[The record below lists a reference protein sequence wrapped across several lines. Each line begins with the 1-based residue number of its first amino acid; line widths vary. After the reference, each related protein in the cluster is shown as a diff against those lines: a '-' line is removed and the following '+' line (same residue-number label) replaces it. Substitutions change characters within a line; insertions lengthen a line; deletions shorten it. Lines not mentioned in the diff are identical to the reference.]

1 MLKVAV
7 LLADGFEELEAVTV
21 IDILRRGEVDVLT
34 VSIMPDQRV
43 VGSHGME
50 FAADKVFDEEKLNT
64 FDMIVLPGGLGGM
77 NNLKAHE
84 GVNRLCREFA
94 TNDKYVCA
102 ICAAP
107 VVLGSA
113 GILRGRN
120 AVCYPGFEEYLEG
133 AAIGTDKVVI
143 DGKIVTSKGPGTA
156 IDFAFEL
163 LNLISGKE
171 TVDKV
176 KTGMLLK

>member
-1 MLKVAV
+1 
-7 LLADGFEELEAVTV
+7 
-21 IDILRRGEVDVLT
+21 
-34 VSIMPDQRV
+34 
-43 VGSHGME
+43 ME

-94 TNDKYVCA
+94 TNAKYVCA

-133 AAIGTDKVVI
+133 ATIGTDKVVI
-143 DGKIVTSKGPGTA
+143 DDKIVTSKGPGTA